1 MYHRYRSLISYM
13 FLTVT
18 AAGYLAISKCLS
30 KGLKCNCYIVVILHV
45 FAYLQQAPDLLGNSA
60 DKSCQM
66 GTFISRGKIQKIPT
80 GL

>member
-1 MYHRYRSLISYM
+1 MPFSYQLHFSHYDGRRIIGVLI
-13 FLTVT
+13 VT
-18 AAGYLAISKCLS
+18 L
-30 KGLKCNCYIVVILHV
+30 IVVILHDMYSV

-60 DKSCQM
+60 DKPCEM